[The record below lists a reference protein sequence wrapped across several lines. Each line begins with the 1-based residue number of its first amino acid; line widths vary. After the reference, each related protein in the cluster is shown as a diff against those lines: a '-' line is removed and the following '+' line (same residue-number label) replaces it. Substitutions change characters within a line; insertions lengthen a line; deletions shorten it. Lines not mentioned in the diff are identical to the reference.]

1 MQRRLRDDGGAPTP
15 KMDAIGFATGRTA
28 LRRALR
34 QAPNQVLSRDP
45 DGLSQARCGQPI
57 EVVFGGRP
65 LPVHLQGAVI
75 ALGNFDGFH
84 VGHQAVAARAIA
96 IARSR
101 GVAAIVATFDPHPKR
116 LFKPDAT
123 SFRLSSLSQR
133 RQLLGASG
141 VDAMMIF
148 EFTRALANV
157 SPEAFINDWLR
168 EAGGIVTGENFAFG
182 RGRTGDVG
190 MLAKLGARLGLTFE
204 VVGPVRGEGGV
215 ISSTR
220 IRAAL
225 QDGDC
230 AAATRLLTRPYT
242 ISGELRPGVRMDPGL
257 PLLDASIRLADYLRP
272 GRGVYAVRARLPG
285 DRVLGGS
292 AYLESASDE
301 GAEQLLELFLVDVRE
316 ADLGEPISVELIAK
330 LHDAHATYDTPELRR
345 QIALDRDQAREL
357 VCRPPSSG
365 ADA

>member
-1 MQRRLRDDGGAPTP
+1 MERGIHGEAAMPRFGSSGLTP
-15 KMDAIGFATGRTA
+15 GRTVPG
-28 LRRALR
+28 RAAH
-34 QAPNQVLSRDP
+34 QIQTQVLTRNP
-45 DGLSQARCGQPI
+45 GELRPLVAAKPI

-65 LPVHLQGAVI
+65 LPPRLRGAVI

-84 VGHQAVAARAIA
+84 VGHQAVAARAVA
-96 IARSR
+96 LARSR

-123 SFRLSSLSQR
+123 SFRLSSLDQR
-133 RQLLGASG
+133 RRLLGARG
-141 VDAMMIF
+141 VDAMMVF

-157 SPEAFINDWLR
+157 TPEAFVNDWLR
-168 EAGGIVTGENFAFG
+168 EAGAVVTGENFAIG
-182 RGRTGDVG
+182 CGRTGDVG
-190 MLAKLGARLGLTFE
+190 KLAKLGAGRGLTFE
-204 VVGPVRGEGGV
+204 VVSPVRGEGEV

-230 AAATRLLTRPYT
+230 AAAARLLTRPYT
-242 ISGELRPGVRMDPGL
+242 IAGELRPGVRMDPGL

-272 GRGVYAVRARLPG
+272 RRGVYAVRARLPG

-292 AYLESASDE
+292 AFLESAADE

-330 LHDAHATYDTPELRR
+330 LHDAHEIYDAPELRKR
-345 QIALDRDQAREL
+345 IALDRDQAREL
-357 VCRPPSSG
+357 VCRPPPNG
-365 ADA
+365 VAAT

>member
-1 MQRRLRDDGGAPTP
+1 MDCRLRHDGGAPTLHRSP
-15 KMDAIGFATGRTA
+15 SGFTAGRTA
-28 LRRALR
+28 TRQGLGRALQR
-34 QAPNQVLSRDP
+34 GPG
-45 DGLSQARCGQPI
+45 GLPRIDHERPI

-65 LPVHLQGAVI
+65 LPAHLRRAVI

-84 VGHQAVAARAIA
+84 VGHQAVAARAVA
-96 IARSR
+96 LARTR

-123 SFRLSSLSQR
+123 SFRLSSLEQR

-141 VDAMMIF
+141 VNAMMIF

-157 SPEAFINDWLR
+157 TPEAFVNDWLR
-168 EAGGIVTGENFAFG
+168 EAGGVVTGENFAFG
-182 RGRTGDVG
+182 RGRTGDIA
-190 MLAKLGARLGLTFE
+190 MLARLGAERDLTFE
-204 VVGPVRGEGGV
+204 VVGPVRGDGEV

-225 QDGDC
+225 QEGNC
-230 AAATRLLTRPYT
+230 PAATRLLTRPFT
-242 ISGELRPGVRMDPGL
+242 IAGELRPGVRMDPGL

-272 GRGVYAVRARLPG
+272 RRGVYAVRAHLPG

-292 AYLESASDE
+292 AFLESGADE

-316 ADLGEPISVELIAK
+316 TDLGQPIAVELIAK
-330 LHDAHATYDTPELRR
+330 LHDAHETYDTPELRKR
-345 QIALDRDQAREL
+345 IALDRDQAREL
-357 VCRPPSSG
+357 VSRPIDVG
-365 ADA
+365 AEL

>member
-1 MQRRLRDDGGAPTP
+1 MGSIGFTAGRTGGAAP
-15 KMDAIGFATGRTA
+15 
-28 LRRALR
+28 RRASR
-34 QAPNQVLSRDP
+34 QAQNQILAREP
-45 DGLSQARCGQPI
+45 GGLPQVRRGRPI

-65 LPVHLQGAVI
+65 LPAHLHGAVI

-84 VGHQAVAARAIA
+84 VGHQAVAARAVA
-96 IARSR
+96 LARAR

-123 SFRLSSLSQR
+123 SFRLSSLDQR
-133 RQLLGASG
+133 RRLLGASG

-157 SPEAFINDWLR
+157 TPEAFVNDWLR

-182 RGRTGDVG
+182 RGRSGDIA
-190 MLAKLGARLGLTFE
+190 MLAELGAGRGLIFE
-204 VVGPVRGEGGV
+204 VVGPVRGEGEV

-230 AAATRLLTRPYT
+230 AGATRLLTRPYT
-242 ISGELRPGVRMDPGL
+242 IAGELRPGVRMDPGL

-272 GRGVYAVRARLPG
+272 RRGVYAVRAHLPG
-285 DRVLGGS
+285 HRVLGGS
-292 AYLESASDE
+292 AYLESGSDE

-316 ADLGEPISVELIAK
+316 ADLGQPISVELIAK
-330 LHDAHATYDTPELRR
+330 LHDAHETYDTPELRKR
-345 QIALDRDQAREL
+345 IALDRDQAREL
-357 VCRPPSSG
+357 VSRPVDTGVEP
-365 ADA
+365 